1 MTSREPPRT
10 APVFSNTL
18 PILLLR
24 AREAVTDRFRPVFQA
39 QGVTEQQ
46 WRVLRT
52 LSTASEV
59 SVTGLA
65 TAVFLSGPSLS
76 RILKDLLRRG
86 LILRRV
92 GPADQRLGLI
102 SITPAGREVI
112 AVIGPDAYRVAD
124 EIQALYGSER
134 MERLQT
140 LLLELEALL
149 AT

>member
-1 MTSREPPRT
+1 MTNSEPPRT

-52 LSTASEV
+52 LSTATEV
-59 SVTGLA
+59 SVTALA
-65 TAVFLSGPSLS
+65 KAVFLSGPSLS
-76 RILKDLLRRG
+76 RILKDLLGRG
-86 LILRRV
+86 LILRRAN
-92 GPADQRLGLI
+92 PADQRLGLI
-102 SITPAGREVI
+102 SITPVGREVI
-112 AVIGPDAYRVAD
+112 SAVAPGAYRAAD
-124 EIQALYGSER
+124 EIQTLYGPER

-140 LLLELEALL
+140 LLLELEAVL
-149 AT
+149 AK